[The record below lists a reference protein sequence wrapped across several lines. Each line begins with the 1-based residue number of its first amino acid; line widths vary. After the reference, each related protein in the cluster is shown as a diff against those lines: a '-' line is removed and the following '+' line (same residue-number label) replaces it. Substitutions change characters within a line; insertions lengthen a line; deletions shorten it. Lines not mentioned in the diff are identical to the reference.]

1 MRVPLSWLKEYVDIT
16 LPVEELAERLTLA
29 GLEVASIERIGAE
42 WDRDKIFVGEILEV
56 KPHPNADRLVL
67 AVVDYGRGAP
77 MTVVTGAPNIRVGE
91 KGHKVAFA
99 TVGARLIDGYSE
111 EKRYMTL
118 KPSKIRG
125 VPSEGMVCSEK
136 ELGISD
142 DHEGIILLEDDAP
155 VGVPLADYLGDVVL
169 DIDLTPNLARCLSVI
184 GVAREVAALTG
195 QKARVPD
202 PMVLAEGA
210 PIEGQVE
217 IRIEDPDLCNRYSAM
232 LVRDVKIGP
241 SPKWMQR
248 RLTLAGM
255 RPINNIVDV
264 TNYVMLEWGQ
274 PLHAFDYDLLRP
286 ARAGGPPT
294 IIVRRARPGERM
306 TTLDGVDRDL
316 TPEMLLITDGG
327 GPVAIAGVMGGLES
341 EVTAQTRN
349 VLIESA
355 NFHAINNRRTS
366 QALKLV
372 SEASI
377 RFSRGIPA
385 SRTEPAATRAAELM
399 RTLAGGVVAR
409 GLADNYPVPQKQRTV
424 RLRPPQVGRVLGVEM
439 TADEVKA
446 TLERLEFEC
455 VPAPDGLDV
464 KVPLHR
470 LDVEIE
476 ADLLEEI
483 ARMVG
488 YDRIPTTRLR
498 DELPPQRNNPP
509 LELARRVRSALVGCG
524 LYEALT
530 YSFVGAEDQ
539 DRLLPP
545 VFRADPSVRAVEPG
559 PHLRA
564 MLPCI
569 LSADA
574 CIRLA
579 NPMTPERTTMR
590 TTLLASLLAITA
602 ANLRFSARVNLFEV
616 ARVYLP
622 MDDKGL
628 PAEVTHLGIVMTG
641 PRDERSWLTPEPEYQ
656 DFFDLKGVVEALMAA
671 LGIGDWRVEAAT
683 HPTFHPGRCANL
695 LVGGN
700 RVAVFGELN
709 PALRPDWDLPAQRVC
724 LLEMDLDAVQGHVS
738 AAVKF
743 RPVSR
748 YPAVVQDMAIV
759 VDESIP
765 AAEVERVIREVGGR
779 MLRKVVLF
787 DVYKGPSIPA
797 GKRSLAYS
805 LTYQSDE
812 KTLTDAE
819 AAKVHNKIVQ
829 RLAAVFGAQLRGPSG
844 VSA

>member
-29 GLEVASIERIGAE
+29 GLEVAAIERIGAE

-67 AVVDYGRGAP
+67 AVVNYGRGAP

-155 VGVPLADYLGDVVL
+155 VGMPLADYLGDVVL

-195 QKARVPD
+195 QRAQIPA
-202 PMVLAEGA
+202 PMALAQGA
-210 PIEGQVE
+210 PIDGQIE
-217 IRIEDPDLCNRYSAM
+217 ILIEDPDLCNRYSAM

-255 RPINNIVDV
+255 RPINNIVDI

-286 ARAGGPPT
+286 RRAGGPPA
-294 IIVRRARPGERM
+294 IIVRRAKPGERM

-316 TPEMLLITDGG
+316 TPEMLLITDGS

-341 EVTAQTRN
+341 EVTEQTRN
-349 VLIESA
+349 ILIESA

-385 SRTEPAATRAAELM
+385 SRTEPAVTRAAELM
-399 RTLAGGVVAR
+399 RTLAGGVVAK
-409 GLADNYPVPQKQRTV
+409 GFADNYPVPQKQQTV
-424 RLRPPQVGRVLGVEM
+424 RLRPAQAGRVLGVEM

-455 VPAPDGLDV
+455 APAPDGLDV

-509 LELARRVRSALVGCG
+509 LELARRVRNTLVGCE

-545 VFRADPSVRAVEPG
+545 ASRADVSVRAVEPG
-559 PHLRA
+559 PHLRE

-569 LSADA
+569 LAADA

-590 TTLLASLLAITA
+590 TTLLASLLAVTA
-602 ANLRFSARVNLFEV
+602 ANLRFTERVNLFEV

-622 MDDKGL
+622 VDDKGL
-628 PAEVTHLGIVMTG
+628 PTEVTHLGIVMTG
-641 PRDERSWLTPEPEYQ
+641 PRAERSWLSPEAEQQ
-656 DFFDLKGVVEALMAA
+656 DFFDLKGVVEALMGT
-671 LGIGDWRVEAAT
+671 LGIGDWRVEAT
-683 HPTFHPGRCANL
+683 MHPTFHPGRCANL
-695 LVGGN
+695 WVGGN
-700 RVAVFGELN
+700 RVGIFGELN
-709 PALRPDWDLPAQRVC
+709 PALRLAWELPEQRVC
-724 LLEMDLDAVQGHVS
+724 LLEMDLDAMLGHV
-738 AAVKF
+738 ATAVKF
-743 RPVSR
+743 QPVSR
-748 YPAVVQDMAIV
+748 YPAVVQDIAVV
-759 VDESIP
+759 VDEAIP
-765 AAEVERVIREVGGR
+765 AAEVERVIRETGGKL
-779 MLRKVVLF
+779 LRRVVLF
-787 DVYKGPSIPA
+787 DVYQGPSIPT

-819 AAKVHNKIVQ
+819 AAKVHNKIAQ
-829 RLAAVFGAQLRGPSG
+829 RLAAVLGAQLRGPAG
-844 VSA
+844 A